1 MKIIDSHCHLD
12 YDKFENDLDQVI
24 NRAKGSGVSKI
35 LTICT
40 KKNKYREIPKSIQ
53 VEKKFFLNFFTNS
66 FIGSLAPFRAKSI
79 KWNLANVYL
88 WLIFERVTIEMIFFN
103 SIKSYCQ

>member
-40 KKNKYREIPKSIQ
+40 KKNNLNKNINIC
-53 VEKKFFLNFFTNS
+53 EKK
-66 FIGSLAPFRAKSI
+66 
-79 KWNLANVYL
+79 
-88 WLIFERVTIEMIFFN
+88 
-103 SIKSYCQ
+103 